1 MKMIEHGHCLFAS
14 EVCAAEE
21 VGDDKWVLRDV
32 DEDEPGVPPPSGACC
47 RDLTVACHGSLRFEG
62 VLLVPLFLFWVFQYA
77 ASQHGD
83 ASLLSVCFSIT
94 WFHSPMC
101 AHCMQEEK
109 EGRTEDRR
117 ISILENLL

>member
-77 ASQHGD
+77 ASQYGD
-83 ASLLSVCFSIT
+83 ASLLSAVFLHHMVSLPHVCT
-94 WFHSPMC
+94 LY
-101 AHCMQEEK
+101 A
-109 EGRTEDRR
+109 GRKRR
-117 ISILENLL
+117 KNRRS